1 MRNYLRNKSFKIL
14 ISCGFVFCLYAFQ
27 VAERN
32 YCPVNL
38 DGQILKTLDAAPYEF
53 FGNVYACNGE
63 ILQVVSWYNNLPYY
77 QLKLDK
83 GGTIWVSGQLTTGFE
98 VTGNKVRV
106 LGTFDKA
113 PPRFKPS
120 KVNPD
125 AYHLLGFAVLNL
137 NNRQIVIKPGKELL
151 AQEWVNGKVP
161 EVDKRKK

>member
-1 MRNYLRNKSFKIL
+1 VRQYLQNKSFK
-14 ISCGFVFCLYAFQ
+14 VFLSLGLALCLFAFQ
-27 VAERN
+27 VVERK

-38 DGQILKTLDAAPYEF
+38 DGQILKTLDAAPYAF
-53 FGNVYACNGE
+53 FGKVYACNGE
-63 ILQVVSWYNNLPYY
+63 ILQVINWYNNLPYY
-77 QLKLDK
+77 QLLLDN

-98 VTGNKVRV
+98 EKGNKVRV
-106 LGTFDKA
+106 LGYFDKA

-137 NNRQIVIKPGKELL
+137 SNRQIVIKPGKEAL

-161 EVDKRKK
+161 EPEKSKK